1 VRLNEFF
8 AISFLRKLPRPYKEV
23 KIVGRSLIL
32 DPLKGA
38 IVFACLFAVVP
49 SVFAQ
54 DDPSA
59 PGSDSLSRIIVQGIA
74 PEHNVLPNATDLSDV
89 LGFDLPVNEVP
100 RSISVITKEE
110 LENANVRTARDLA
123 RISADTYTPYFNGN
137 PSSTY
142 IRGQVADTFFN
153 GMRIGLTSEGV
164 GAPIDFNA
172 VKSVNIAKGP
182 APAVYG
188 ASQNV
193 GGFIDLIAKQPYS
206 DHFHAEID
214 ATFGEY
220 DLNRY
225 SVDLGAPI
233 IPEKLAFRISYS
245 GEESGSYYRNVFTQS
260 QAIYAVLKWTP
271 SPNYELKIL
280 NSFYETNYQLNR
292 GINRPTQAL
301 IDNGT
306 YITGIEQFVN
316 PTGRPIGANYPAS
329 NLVPTTI
336 PQTRGVV
343 VATGRT
349 QIDRAEVIVN
359 PNDSSYAKTD
369 FAQVIQRLNINDDIQ
384 ILNTTFFAYLSRRQF
399 GALRYSAVVE
409 PSYVLENRL
418 ELHVNSDL
426 PVTNLSLK
434 IRSSLLDRE
443 GKSENEV
450 MPSETSGWSI
460 ANMLNVGL
468 DFRYQHVFSASDI
481 AHSYNNLYD
490 LTRDPRLIGVPLL
503 RVIGGK
509 NPSYPIPG
517 ASGYYGTPGG
527 TYVSPSGAIINTGN
541 GETNDTWAYDWAA
554 FLEDRVSLTRQLS
567 LFFGIRGDLL
577 HVDFIDPVH
586 PPGFDPVTANT
597 TQGLINL
604 NGNLTYQPFS
614 WLTAYLTYDYSTS
627 TTDGQGGGYSIGNDN
642 KFDNPDFRN
651 ASDLYEGGFKFD
663 LLDGKLFLAMA
674 GFRQTRSIPQE
685 NAPTLPEIVWGGE
698 TELNYQPNR
707 NFYLTLSYSYLDPI
721 LHNQSPSQ
729 KTSSVFD
736 TFLPPVGNGSGS
748 PNSAALRQ
756 ADYLQPGIP
765 HHLFNANINYQ
776 FDFGLGFSLG
786 AEVTSPINVTYGGS
800 VKIPTQFTLN
810 AGVFYQWKNC
820 EVRLDLLNFTN
831 QKNWATVSTSNGS
844 DLIYPEMPFQA
855 QGTLKIYF

>member
-1 VRLNEFF
+1 M
-8 AISFLRKLPRPYKEV
+8 PTG
-23 KIVGRSLIL
+23 IVGFRIGPSTGQYPNCRYGLYNFH
-32 DPLKGA
+32 PVSG
-38 IVFACLFAVVP
+38 FACLFAVGP
-49 SVFAQ
+49 SLFAQ
-54 DDPSA
+54 NDPSA
-59 PGSDSLSRIIVQGIA
+59 PGSDSLSRIIVQGNA

-172 VKSVNIAKGP
+172 VESVNIVKGP

-206 DHFHAEID
+206 DRFHAEID
-214 ATFGEY
+214 ATFGGY

-225 SVDLGAPI
+225 TVDLGAPI

-316 PTGRPIGANYPAS
+316 PTGTPIGPNYPAC

-343 VATGRT
+343 AATGRT
-349 QIDRAEVIVN
+349 QIDRADVIVN

-384 ILNTTFFAYLSRRQF
+384 MLNTTFFAYLSRRQF

-409 PSYVLENRL
+409 PSYVLENRR
-418 ELHVNSDL
+418 
-426 PVTNLSLK
+426 TA
-434 IRSSLLDRE
+434 
-443 GKSENEV
+443 
-450 MPSETSGWSI
+450 T
-460 ANMLNVGL
+460 
-468 DFRYQHVFSASDI
+468 
-481 AHSYNNLYD
+481 
-490 LTRDPRLIGVPLL
+490 
-503 RVIGGK
+503 
-509 NPSYPIPG
+509 
-517 ASGYYGTPGG
+517 
-527 TYVSPSGAIINTGN
+527 II
-541 GETNDTWAYDWAA
+541 
-554 FLEDRVSLTRQLS
+554 
-567 LFFGIRGDLL
+567 
-577 HVDFIDPVH
+577 
-586 PPGFDPVTANT
+586 
-597 TQGLINL
+597 
-604 NGNLTYQPFS
+604 
-614 WLTAYLTYDYSTS
+614 ST
-627 TTDGQGGGYSIGNDN
+627 I
-642 KFDNPDFRN
+642 
-651 ASDLYEGGFKFD
+651 
-663 LLDGKLFLAMA
+663 
-674 GFRQTRSIPQE
+674 
-685 NAPTLPEIVWGGE
+685 
-698 TELNYQPNR
+698 
-707 NFYLTLSYSYLDPI
+707 
-721 LHNQSPSQ
+721 
-729 KTSSVFD
+729 
-736 TFLPPVGNGSGS
+736 
-748 PNSAALRQ
+748 
-756 ADYLQPGIP
+756 
-765 HHLFNANINYQ
+765 
-776 FDFGLGFSLG
+776 
-786 AEVTSPINVTYGGS
+786 
-800 VKIPTQFTLN
+800 
-810 AGVFYQWKNC
+810 
-820 EVRLDLLNFTN
+820 
-831 QKNWATVSTSNGS
+831 
-844 DLIYPEMPFQA
+844 
-855 QGTLKIYF
+855 